1 MRHRLCKCRT
11 ITHEKEQDEE
21 VPTEATAPLQAH
33 QYGDASGGEATV
45 CCESAEELGGGDSA
59 EKLGGGE
66 EDAGR
71 GRGGNAG

>member
-1 MRHRLCKCRT
+1 MQNT
-11 ITHEKEQDEE
+11 ITQKKEQDKE

-33 QYGDASGGEATV
+33 QYGDARGGEEIA

-59 EKLGGGE
+59 EKLGGDE

-71 GRGGNAG
+71 GQGGNAG